1 MAGSEGLGPRRGAIG
16 LALLAFVGALG
27 AAEGWVRI
35 ADPRPRVQMVRRH
48 GLRLVDGT
56 PLWQGSTDRENREC
70 AEKHPERTRVLFF
83 GSSITYGSNLTPAE
97 AFTSRLQKRLDALR
111 PSPGICVLSFAQPGY
126 SFEQKLATARIEVA
140 RYRPALLMWES
151 WAEWFDY
158 ELIGDTAYGIH
169 GYRVR
174 PDGFIGLAGVPDG
187 VNRFLF
193 LRSRLYEYAVLAV
206 GERASTWH
214 AAIRAFGDR
223 RHVPV
228 YAIEHELAGEDYL
241 ALRMDPCC
249 HFNAK
254 GHEALEPVMERIVL
268 ERLDGPAIQPDLE

>member
-151 WAEWFDY
+151 WAEWFEY
-158 ELIGDTAYGIH
+158 ERIGDTAYGIH
-169 GYRVR
+169 GYRLR

-187 VNRFLF
+187 VNPFLF
-193 LRSRLYEYAVLAV
+193 LRSRLYEYAVLALR
-206 GERASTWH
+206 ESASTEGDVQ
-214 AAIRAFGDR
+214 AFVDR
-223 RHVPV
+223 RLVLVPR
-228 YAIEHELAGEDYL
+228 LAASAGAQL
-241 ALRMDPCC
+241 ALYLSP
-249 HFNAK
+249 
-254 GHEALEPVMERIVL
+254 P
-268 ERLDGPAIQPDLE
+268 LDRPFAATDAAPPGRPPAIPAFRHRPH